1 MFLLLSS
8 AARPRY
14 RDDILRCIAAPVG
27 GTIQFRYQKK
37 WIACDSL
44 KSLNGKDGL
53 VCFVGEAENGHQPL
67 TPVRQVT
74 IVDVSV
80 HGTTVSLILKMGD
93 FAFSPTESFTNL
105 VASRA
110 ADHHPRKENGKLYG
124 KWLFSLDGANLSG
137 IEHSKSLATWEK
149 LVQELASRPE
159 FAQEG
164 FYWTVVG
171 VEPIAQLGT
180 DYSDC
185 VTWPT
190 ALRRNSFNSL
200 LVYHYSPSPETSHQE
215 APVLTFSCGGSIH
228 NISSTAVRI
237 DSRYDLKRWRF
248 KAQSTGYGPEPGWI
262 EITAPAGWGLELPLG
277 TKRAILAPAGIGVL
291 IGLLLG
297 LGSATSAFRDISSI
311 DDPKFISALIVAGLS
326 LVSSVLAGLAT
337 VFGIRKSV

>member
-14 RDDILRCIAAPVG
+14 REDILRCVAAPVG
-27 GTIQFRYQKK
+27 GTIQFRYQKR
-37 WIACDSL
+37 WIACDSM

-53 VCFVGEAENGHQPL
+53 VCFMGEAENGHQPL
-67 TPVRQVT
+67 TPVRYVT
-74 IVDVSV
+74 IEHVSL
-80 HGTTVSLILKMGD
+80 HGTTVSLILKMRD
-93 FAFSPTESFTNL
+93 FAFAQTEGFSNQ
-105 VASRA
+105 VASCA
-110 ADHHPRKENGKLYG
+110 GVHHPRKENGKLDG
-124 KWLFSLDGANLSG
+124 RWLFSVEGANLSG

-149 LVQELASRPE
+149 LVQELASKPE
-159 FAQEG
+159 FANEG

-171 VEPIAQLGT
+171 VEPIAQLNT
-180 DYSDC
+180 DYSDS

-190 ALRRNSFNSL
+190 ALCRNSSNSL
-200 LVYHYSPSPETSHQE
+200 LIYHYSPSPETSLQE

-262 EITAPAGWGLELPLG
+262 GITAPAGWGLELPLG
-277 TKRAILAPAGIGVL
+277 TKRAIFAPAGLGVL

-297 LGSATSAFRDISSI
+297 LGGAGAAMRDVSSI
-311 DDPKFISALIVAGLS
+311 DDPKLVPAIIVAGFS
-326 LVSSVLAGLAT
+326 LAGGVLAGLAA